1 MQNPN
6 VVEAINDLIDTFILY
21 GDPKAPYWLLG
32 LEEGD
37 TKGDEQTV
45 EQFLLRTKIK
55 KADRHNHSDSTLSLR
70 ELCGVGPQHE
80 DVLDNKSIYLPNYE
94 LLAKKNFKI
103 KQQCTW
109 AGYIKLLHAIWNPN
123 SGEKRPW
130 TNEQINHYQAHHLG
144 EPRNTVDDR
153 KSCLMELFALPYQRR
168 QGWLYSE
175 LSQQYPELRYLDNK
189 SNYQK
194 ATVETRIKQ
203 LTTLIETHSP
213 KLVIAFGGDCQTN
226 MCKAIKFETEF
237 TERLCNGKRK
247 VKLGLIGKT
256 WVVFSMHPAGL
267 PGDPYW
273 IELGRL
279 VALHCDNAD
288 NKAA

>member
-1 MQNPN
+1 M
-6 VVEAINDLIDTFILY
+6 ILLIPLY
-21 GDPKAPYWLLG
+21 
-32 LEEGD
+32 D

-144 EPRNTVDDR
+144 EPRNTVER
-153 KSCLMELFALPYQRR
+153 SAETAKPICAKQ
-168 QGWLYSE
+168 
-175 LSQQYPELRYLDNK
+175 LSSKLNLQNGCAMAKEK
-189 SNYQK
+189 SN
-194 ATVETRIKQ
+194 
-203 LTTLIETHSP
+203 S
-213 KLVIAFGGDCQTN
+213 G
-226 MCKAIKFETEF
+226 
-237 TERLCNGKRK
+237 
-247 VKLGLIGKT
+247 
-256 WVVFSMHPAGL
+256 
-267 PGDPYW
+267 
-273 IELGRL
+273 
-279 VALHCDNAD
+279 
-288 NKAA
+288 